1 MASVSSRSWL
11 RQAMR
16 PLWPRFRDLV
26 AFSLVINLLAL
37 AAPVFVLQVYDRVVF
52 HAGLT
57 TLQGLVIGMAVVLAF
72 DFVVRQARARLM
84 QRVALEI
91 DVDLGRRLFDKITA
105 LPLRALETR
114 PQTYW
119 QIVFRDI
126 ERVRDMVGGPNAVLL
141 VDVPFVILAI
151 GLIYLIAA
159 PIVWVMLAAL
169 VLFCAIAWWSSRA
182 VQSASRAEREAGL
195 ARDGLIAELI
205 AGRNTVKALALAD
218 TLRPRWEDS
227 HAAVIRQSLSRGGR
241 ANAFANAGTTLAV
254 ITTVAMTAVGALAI
268 LDQTLTVGALIA
280 ANMLSTRV
288 IGPLNQ
294 LVGAWRSLAGYRQSA
309 ERLDDLFAE
318 AEERREGTV
327 ARERPKGEIALDRVV
342 FRFDP
347 DSAPVIDGLRLA
359 AKPGAL
365 HALVGRNGSGK
376 TTLLKLIQGLY
387 RPAEGRVLLDG
398 ADVAQFSRAELAR
411 WIGYVPQETFLFAAS
426 IRDNIAIGHPDADD
440 AAILAAARAAG
451 ADEFIVDF
459 PDGYATAVGE
469 GGGRLSAGQRQRIA
483 IARALLCDPPVL
495 LLDEPTAS
503 LDREAEEALRN
514 VLAGLARERNVV
526 VVTHS
531 PILLSACNN
540 IVVLDRGRIV
550 MAGPAPEI
558 MPRLFSGSPHRP
570 PLERTA

>member
-1 MASVSSRSWL
+1 MANGSSRSWL
-11 RQAMR
+11 RQALR
-16 PLWPRFRDLV
+16 PLWPRFANLL

-57 TLQGLVIGMAVVLAF
+57 TLQGLVIGMAAVLAF
-72 DFVVRQARARLM
+72 DFIVRQARARLM

-91 DVDLGRRLFDKITA
+91 DVDLGRRLFDKLAA

-114 PQTYW
+114 PQAYW
-119 QIVFRDI
+119 QVVFRDV

-151 GLIYLIAA
+151 GLIFLIAQ

-169 VLFCAIAWWSSRA
+169 ALFCTLAWWSSRA
-182 VQSASRAEREAGL
+182 VQSASRAERDAGL
-195 ARDGLIAELI
+195 ARDGLVAELI

-241 ANAFANAGTTLAV
+241 ANAFANAGATLAV
-254 ITTVAMTAVGALAI
+254 LTTVSLTAVGALAI
-268 LDQTLTVGALIA
+268 LDQSLTIGALIA

-309 ERLDDLFAE
+309 ERLDDLFPE
-318 AEERREGTV
+318 AEERRESAV
-327 ARERPKGEIALDRVV
+327 SRERPKGEIALDRVV
-342 FRFDP
+342 FRFAP
-347 DSAPVIDGLRLA
+347 EAAPVIDGLRLTV
-359 AKPGAL
+359 KPGAL

-398 ADVAQFSRAELAR
+398 ADVAQFSRGELAR

-503 LDREAEEALRN
+503 LDREAEEGLRN
-514 VLAGLARERNVV
+514 VLAGLARERNVL

-550 MAGPAPEI
+550 MAGAAPEI
-558 MPRLFSGSPHRP
+558 MPRLFSGGPHRP